1 MIEDSMVFPFW
12 TDSVRLRVNSGLTLG
27 PSDGLK
33 RGLKVNT
40 VHLRMRMHF
49 AMLRHLPGTWCLGR
63 NGYLLI
69 LRFTPRG
76 FHRLRLET
84 TRSSSISSRIV
95 W

>member
-1 MIEDSMVFPFW
+1 
-12 TDSVRLRVNSGLTLG
+12 
-27 PSDGLK
+27 
-33 RGLKVNT
+33 
-40 VHLRMRMHF
+40 MHF
-49 AMLRHLPGTWCLGR
+49 AILRHLLATWCLGR

-95 W
+95 

>member
-1 MIEDSMVFPFW
+1 
-12 TDSVRLRVNSGLTLG
+12 
-27 PSDGLK
+27 
-33 RGLKVNT
+33 
-40 VHLRMRMHF
+40 MHF

-95 W
+95 WCRFFLARGGNSVPDR

>member
-1 MIEDSMVFPFW
+1 M
-12 TDSVRLRVNSGLTLG
+12 TRGVRILLVDDFEPWRNLVASLL
-27 PSDGLK
+27 SYCSLK
-33 RGLKVNT
+33 DADA
-40 VHLRMRMHF
+40 F
-49 AMLRHLPGTWCLGR
+49 AILRHLLATWCLGR

-95 W
+95 

>member
-1 MIEDSMVFPFW
+1 LIPSPK
-12 TDSVRLRVNSGLTLG
+12 TRSITPGTLAK
-27 PSDGLK
+27 P
-33 RGLKVNT
+33 NT

-49 AMLRHLPGTWCLGR
+49 AMLRRLAGAWCLGR

-95 W
+95 